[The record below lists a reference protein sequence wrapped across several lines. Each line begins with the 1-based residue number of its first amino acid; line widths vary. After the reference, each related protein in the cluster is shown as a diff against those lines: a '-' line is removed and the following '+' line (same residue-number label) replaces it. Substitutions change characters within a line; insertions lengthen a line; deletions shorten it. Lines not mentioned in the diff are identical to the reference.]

1 MPTIIAVAN
10 QKGGSG
16 KSTTAFNLAAG
27 LAKANYGT
35 AVLDLDVQATIT
47 KWYRR
52 AVKNGNSPFRVFNS
66 SQGLIAETIA
76 EIRQQAGLEV
86 VLVDCPPSMT
96 DITLTAVQCSDAV
109 ICPVKATAFDVEA
122 SLPLRDFVETQ
133 LKLKPSMRFMVFL
146 NETHMRRGLDQTARE
161 ELVRLFQKSPQ
172 VTVLENFIDDLT
184 EVAEV
189 GGTSQTLFV
198 YKPKSKGA
206 RQYMKLTKEVVECL
220 AANNH
225 SVSAS

>member
-1 MPTIIAVAN
+1 
-10 QKGGSG
+10 
-16 KSTTAFNLAAG
+16 
-27 LAKANYGT
+27 
-35 AVLDLDVQATIT
+35 
-47 KWYRR
+47 
-52 AVKNGNSPFRVFNS
+52 
-66 SQGLIAETIA
+66 
-76 EIRQQAGLEV
+76 
-86 VLVDCPPSMT
+86 MT